1 MAGFGKDG
9 KGYIMR
15 DNFEQAPGTLAA
27 QDVIATAH
35 GALERKF
42 RILKTEGWIS
52 WNPGAVGDTILVGI
66 ADANLTAAEIEEC
79 LEALPV
85 DQFDVPA
92 IEQIMRG
99 VFPLAMLGSDSTGF
113 VDGHAI
119 LNKKGWTYDLEG
131 WTFWVRNQ
139 DSATALTA
147 SEVYWSLTHYG
158 MWVD

>member
-15 DNFEQAPGTLAA
+15 DNFEQAPGTLTAG
-27 QDVIATAH
+27 DVISVAH

-42 RILKTEGWIS
+42 RILKTEGWVS

-66 ADANLTAAEIEEC
+66 ADANLTSAEIEEA

-85 DQFDVPA
+85 DQFDVPG
-92 IEQIMRG
+92 IEHIMRP
-99 VFPLAMLGSDSTGF
+99 VFPLAMLGSGSIGF
-113 VDGHAI
+113 HDGVAI
-119 LNKKGWTYDLEG
+119 LNTKGWTYDLEG
-131 WTFWVRNQ
+131 WTFFVRNM
-139 DSATALTA
+139 DGATALTA
-147 SEVYWSLTHYG
+147 SELYWSLTHYG